1 MFLVSIARRV
11 NSFESFRVDWG
22 LNLHELRRVSDEVQR
37 DCLSLCCW
45 NYWITRLMICVVVR
59 PLSFSF
65 NPFFGSKLKNL
76 SSAFECGF
84 QWKIELNYA
93 RRLHPSHFSSMFSD
107 NLQLDRKVLGKS
119 HEFSFSFPALDKQ
132 IEKWWKI
139 LLQFQNKASEVE
151 SLSASGSAQ
160 INYAK
165 PDWNR
170 KSV

>member
-1 MFLVSIARRV
+1 MHG
-11 NSFESFRVDWG
+11 D
-22 LNLHELRRVSDEVQR
+22 
-37 DCLSLCCW
+37 
-45 NYWITRLMICVVVR
+45 YTRAIR
-59 PLSFSF
+59 
-65 NPFFGSKLKNL
+65 
-76 SSAFECGF
+76 
-84 QWKIELNYA
+84 
-93 RRLHPSHFSSMFSD
+93 SHFSSMFSD